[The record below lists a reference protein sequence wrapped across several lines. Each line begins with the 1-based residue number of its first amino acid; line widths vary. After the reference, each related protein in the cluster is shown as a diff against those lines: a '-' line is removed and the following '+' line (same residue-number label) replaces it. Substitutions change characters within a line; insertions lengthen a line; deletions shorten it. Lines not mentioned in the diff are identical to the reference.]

1 MVSELSLKAKILNE
15 EQVLNYKSSSIV
27 QKKAL
32 FVINKADIIED
43 EEEVE
48 EIVKEDIATFWGNG
62 EHCFY
67 SSEQVLKYLCGME
80 DMLLPSLEQ
89 HMEDFFE
96 KYYCGLIKDYYR
108 NQLTP
113 ILNDINYYIEKIQ
126 FLTNRTQIQLE
137 EFSEERNMILTSLM
151 DSFCKNGKKNNSE
164 LKERRQILLTSFQT
178 ILQKNEKNIVA
189 IIEDGGDAAMEAII
203 KAKATALLY
212 DNISKDNFRNTVKN
226 ATIQCIHQFFKWI
239 QIRYQGS
246 DNVFKQLEN
255 CFHET
260 YYDVLNVCD
269 EVGGVLSFGK
279 KVNSSPITKRA
290 VIAGIFLGSLSMA
303 AFSIG
308 AIAMAPVILS
318 ATAAAGAVG
327 VAVAASAA
335 LASSVSIAIDI
346 SWIKWECS
354 DDEFKKNYLEKVLS
368 SGIGIARKVMTDGNY
383 AKILASNRFEYIEN
397 LVSNTYDKILNITPL
412 AEQEGLEK
420 ITSLSWM
427 NNLVKLLT
435 YSGINEEELEI
446 YYDKPIC
453 GRSKNLI
460 FLNILFVD

>member
-1 MVSELSLKAKILNE
+1 
-15 EQVLNYKSSSIV
+15 
-27 QKKAL
+27 
-32 FVINKADIIED
+32 
-43 EEEVE
+43 
-48 EIVKEDIATFWGNG
+48 
-62 EHCFY
+62 
-67 SSEQVLKYLCGME
+67 
-80 DMLLPSLEQ
+80 
-89 HMEDFFE
+89 
-96 KYYCGLIKDYYR
+96 
-108 NQLTP
+108 
-113 ILNDINYYIEKIQ
+113 
-126 FLTNRTQIQLE
+126 
-137 EFSEERNMILTSLM
+137 
-151 DSFCKNGKKNNSE
+151 
-164 LKERRQILLTSFQT
+164 
-178 ILQKNEKNIVA
+178 
-189 IIEDGGDAAMEAII
+189 
-203 KAKATALLY
+203 
-212 DNISKDNFRNTVKN
+212 
-226 ATIQCIHQFFKWI
+226 
-239 QIRYQGS
+239 
-246 DNVFKQLEN
+246 
-255 CFHET
+255 
-260 YYDVLNVCD
+260 
-269 EVGGVLSFGK
+269 
-279 KVNSSPITKRA
+279 
-290 VIAGIFLGSLSMA
+290 MA

-335 LASSVSIAIDI
+335 LITSVSIAIDI

-368 SGIGIARKVMTDGNY
+368 SGVGIARGVMTDGNY
-383 AKILASNRFEYIEN
+383 AKILASGKAEYVKN